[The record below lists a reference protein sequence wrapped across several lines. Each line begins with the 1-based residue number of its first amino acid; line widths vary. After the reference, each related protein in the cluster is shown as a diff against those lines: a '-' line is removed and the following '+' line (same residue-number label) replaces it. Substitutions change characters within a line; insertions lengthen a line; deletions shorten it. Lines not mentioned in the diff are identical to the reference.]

1 MAAHRSGDERR
12 ARCSLSNLRRVR
24 DLDFVAEVVIIVF
37 ELLNICG
44 LTQLIFSLYLA
55 GLPILPPSNR
65 MTGEDLVA
73 VGTESD
79 LHLGNFGFNLDNLD
93 FFGPPH
99 PIPAPTAAQHLLPP
113 HLPRGPHDCFPA
125 LQPFTDPWAT
135 AQTPTQPDV
144 QANAP
149 ELSVP
154 VQPFITSF
162 VPIEPF
168 QYLGAPLDRRRRLG
182 VTPQPRN
189 RSRSTNINLDFQQ
202 FLQSTSEHTAFDL
215 ADLMSQ
221 LSGIDAR
228 LRVLSVGLLARE
240 RGQETPASPNGTSTE
255 FTVAEMYRQ
264 THCFVVYVEQT
275 SAQQGASE
283 ASLERADP
291 ANNMF
296 TLSTYVRLL
305 DMFQRLFNL
314 VKRQL
319 AKADPGKDDTFARWQ
334 LPEMSIGAASIN
346 AHPAFHMS
354 LTVQLAI
361 QLLNRLRNGTASLA
375 ITSKTNGTA
384 TNGSTNGESED
395 SSPFAEVV
403 HVSFNA
409 IRSKEEIL
417 NKSLTDLKAE
427 LDTFMDTMDAI
438 DASVDVTAGEK

>member
-1 MAAHRSGDERR
+1 M
-12 ARCSLSNLRRVR
+12 
-24 DLDFVAEVVIIVF
+24 
-37 ELLNICG
+37 
-44 LTQLIFSLYLA
+44 
-55 GLPILPPSNR
+55 P
-65 MTGEDLVA
+65 GEDLVA
-73 VGTESD
+73 LGTEAD
-79 LHLGNFGFNLDNLD
+79 LHLDNFGFNLNNLD
-93 FFGPPH
+93 FFGHPH
-99 PIPAPTAAQHLLPP
+99 PAPALTPAHHLLPP
-113 HLPRGPHDCFPA
+113 HLPRNSDDCFPA
-125 LQPFTDPWAT
+125 LQPFTDPWA
-135 AQTPTQPDV
+135 AQQNTTRQELQDHAPD
-144 QANAP
+144 
-149 ELSVP
+149 LSTP
-154 VQPFITSF
+154 VQPFIPSF

-168 QYLGAPLDRRRRLG
+168 QYLGAPLDRRRRTG
-182 VTPQPRN
+182 VVTQARN
-189 RSRSTNINLDFQQ
+189 TSRSKNINLDFQQ
-202 FLQSTSEHTAFDL
+202 LLHGNFEYVGLDL
-215 ADLMSQ
+215 ADIMSQ

-240 RGQETPASPNGTSTE
+240 RGQESHASPNGTNTE

-275 SAQQGASE
+275 SVQQQVSE
-283 ASLERADP
+283 NSLERADP

-375 ITSKTNGTA
+375 VTSKTNRT
-384 TNGSTNGESED
+384 TTKGSINGESED
-395 SSPFAEVV
+395 PSSFAEVV

-427 LDTFMDTMDAI
+427 LDSFMDTMDAI
-438 DASVDVTAGEK
+438 DASVDVTAGGK